1 MLAPKPMSRLLIVAS
16 RDQAAPIVQELYR
29 ENLFHIED
37 YVDQGREG
45 YEGFKIGTPLE
56 GATEASTE
64 LVKVRA
70 IENVFAIRGEDID
83 AKQKLS
89 LPQIRS
95 QIEQDLPG
103 IEKEVEKLAGARSKL
118 DTKAKEYEQKIAEL
132 APFLAISVDLA
143 LLRGFR
149 FFSVFAGYV
158 SRDVSITVPHEMQV
172 VKGKD
177 RSFILVVVPEKNRA
191 EVERL
196 LQEAQFQ
203 MVTIPEEDGAASVRT
218 AYYTEQIASLKK
230 EIDAINEKLAKIK
243 ESHTDLLVACEE
255 AFRAKIEQT
264 EAPLRFATTSKVFV
278 AEGWVPTDRT
288 QDISAALDK
297 VTGGKVF
304 VSELPVDPVHDSVP
318 VEFNNPSF
326 AKPAQM
332 LMDIYS
338 RPKYTEVD
346 PTLML
351 AIVFPLFFGMILGD
365 VGYGLLLLIMCLG
378 LRRVFKGDDGRQ
390 LLVVLRNASI
400 STIIFGLL
408 FNEFL
413 GFKFSQIVGWIL
425 GIGHV
430 VNPIEHYESLI
441 YSRHLLIGAT
451 EVGGHG
457 PAIAELMIVS
467 IWIGILHITLG
478 RALGM
483 INHARQDHGE
493 HRMKAVLANLGW
505 ITVMWGIIIAIWSM
519 FAIPLMPDLR
529 GLPIVAAGLSLGM
542 VIAIVFIVMGVI
554 FIARDSVLE
563 IVELPTIISHVLSYA
578 RLMAVGLS
586 SVAIAMV
593 VNYLSIGMFIGPS
606 LKNLSIVGIVMIIA
620 GIVIFLLGHTLNLA
634 LGILGGGLHSIRLH
648 YVEFFTKF
656 YKGGGRKYIPFGMKR
671 KFTED

>member
-1 MLAPKPMSRLLIVAS
+1 MTRQYRS
-16 RDQAAPIVQELYR
+16 VQELSR

-37 YVDQGREG
+37 YVEQGREG

-89 LPQIRS
+89 LPQIRLR
-95 QIEQDLPG
+95 IEQDLPG
-103 IEKEVEKLAGARSKL
+103 IEKEVGELTGARSKL
-118 DTKAKEYEQKIAEL
+118 DTKVKEYEQKIAEL
-132 APFLAISVDLA
+132 EPFLEIPVDLA

-149 FFSVFAGYV
+149 HFSVFAGYV
-158 SRDVSITVPHEMQV
+158 THDVSITVPHEMQV

-177 RSFILVVVPEKNRA
+177 RSFVLVIVPEKNRA

-196 LQEAQFQ
+196 LQDAQFQ
-203 MVTIPEEDGAASVRT
+203 AVTIPEENGTAPART
-218 AYYTEQIASLKK
+218 AYYAEQIASLKK
-230 EIDAINEKLAKIK
+230 EMDAINEKLAKIK
-243 ESHTDLLVACEE
+243 EAHTGLLVACEE
-255 AFRAKIEQT
+255 AFRATIEQT

-278 AEGWVPTDRT
+278 AEGWVPANRT
-288 QDISAALDK
+288 QEIGAALDK

-304 VSELPVDPVHDSVP
+304 VSELPVDPLHDSVP
-318 VEFNNPSF
+318 VEYNNPSF

-338 RPKYTEVD
+338 RPMYTEVD
-346 PTLML
+346 PTLL
-351 AIVFPLFFGMILGD
+351 LSIVFPIFFGFILGD
-365 VGYGLLLLIMCLG
+365 VGYGLLLLAMCFA
-378 LRRVFKGDDGRQ
+378 LRRVFKGDDARQ
-390 LLVVLRNASI
+390 FLVVLRNASL
-400 STIIFGLL
+400 STIIFGIL
-408 FNEFL
+408 FSEFL
-413 GFKFSQIVGWIL
+413 GFELPWQ
-425 GIGHV
+425 
-430 VNPIEHYESLI
+430 PII
-441 YSRHLLIGAT
+441 FSRHLNIGGA
-451 EVGGHG
+451 EVAGHG
-457 PAIAELMIVS
+457 PAIAELMVVA

-478 RALGM
+478 RVLGM
-483 INHARQDHGE
+483 INHARQDHGK
-493 HRMKAVLANLGW
+493 HRVKAVLSNFGW

-519 FAIPLMPDLR
+519 FAMPLMPDLT
-529 GLPIVAAGLSLGM
+529 GLPVVAAGLSLGL
-542 VIAIVFIVMGVI
+542 VAAIVLIVMGVI

-578 RLMAVGLS
+578 RLVAVGLS

-593 VNYLSIGMFIGPS
+593 VNYMSIGMFIGPA
-606 LKNLSIVGIVMIIA
+606 LKNFSIISVVLIIVGV
-620 GIVIFLLGHTLNLA
+620 VVFLLGHALNLA

-671 KFTED
+671 RFTED